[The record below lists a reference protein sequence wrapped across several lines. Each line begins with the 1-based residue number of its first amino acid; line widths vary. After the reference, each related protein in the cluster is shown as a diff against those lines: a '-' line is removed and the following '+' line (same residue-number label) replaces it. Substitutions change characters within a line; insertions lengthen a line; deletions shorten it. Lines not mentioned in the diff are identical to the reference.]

1 MQCHVYAQ
9 SVRLLVV
16 KALLIRS
23 VWSQTAC
30 PPLPQELAVAE
41 QAASAAEAVV
51 RQVQAAS
58 AAEAVVRQELAASA
72 AEAVVRQHGLRAA
85 PGDLCLVVRVHPKTL

>member
-58 AAEAVVRQELAASA
+58 AAEAVVRQ
-72 AEAVVRQHGLRAA
+72 HGLRAA

>member
-9 SVRLLVV
+9 SVRFLVV

-41 QAASAAEAVV
+41 QAASAAEA
-51 RQVQAAS
+51 A
-58 AAEAVVRQELAASA
+58 VRQELAASA

>member
-51 RQVQAAS
+51 RQ
-58 AAEAVVRQELAASA
+58 ELAASA

>member
-41 QAASAAEAVV
+41 QAASAAEA
-51 RQVQAAS
+51 A
-58 AAEAVVRQELAASA
+58 VRQELAASA

-85 PGDLCLVVRVHPKTL
+85 PGDLCLVVRVYPKTF

>member
-1 MQCHVYAQ
+1 MPCHVYAQ

-58 AAEAVVRQELAASA
+58 AAEAVVRQ
-72 AEAVVRQHGLRAA
+72 HGLRAA